1 MTLPDKDDYRGWE
14 RLEEKAFHTAMKNLG
29 FTESKGL
36 TEDERNQLDVEEAR
50 VYKELVDM

>member
-29 FTESKGL
+29 FTESKSL